1 MFPEKRS
8 PEDKAKHLHRMKS
21 CADNKSKALSN
32 SGVLKRANITHRT
45 GTKAYSIK
53 YTTINKCC
61 SIRIEQRQLKVDQVG
76 FYSLIDDL
84 YMQLDGKWIQDSKD
98 HLWRNKYRERAKVC
112 MLDLYEVG
120 RAEFIIDPSD
130 LHDKAKSL
138 LYELDE
144 DSAEYVI
151 REVIGRI
158 FASIGVPY
166 FKLTQKY
173 CVL

>member
-1 MFPEKRS
+1 MSHRKLGL
-8 PEDKAKHLHRMKS
+8 KHTRLNTPQGTS
-21 CADNKSKALSN
+21 AVVFALN
-32 SGVLKRANITHRT
+32 NDR
-45 GTKAYSIK
+45 
-53 YTTINKCC
+53 
-61 SIRIEQRQLKVDQVG
+61 LKVDQAE

-84 YMQLDGKWIQDSKD
+84 YMQLDDKWIQDSKD
-98 HLWRNKYRERAKVC
+98 HVWRNKYRERAKVC

-138 LYELDE
+138 LYKLDE

-151 REVIGRI
+151 REVIDRI
-158 FASIGVPY
+158 FASIGVPH

-173 CVL
+173 CVS